1 MLEPMARKT
10 GSHAEQTG
18 PRVRTAALQLFS
30 KFGYAAV
37 SMRQIAKEVGVQAG
51 ALYTYT
57 PDKQALLFDLM
68 RAHMLDLLDAYGRVA
83 RKDASPHQRLED
95 FVRFHIHYHI
105 DRADEVFISYME
117 LRNLTQDH
125 FEAIEAFRRRYEAA
139 LEDILRAGQE
149 SGVFRV
155 SDVRVTSMAII
166 AMLTGVNTWFR
177 DEGRLSREALAEIY
191 WDMVARM
198 ISGVEVPA

>member
-1 MLEPMARKT
+1 
-10 GSHAEQTG
+10 
-18 PRVRTAALQLFS
+18 
-30 KFGYAAV
+30 
-37 SMRQIAKEVGVQAG
+37 
-51 ALYTYT
+51 
-57 PDKQALLFDLM
+57 
-68 RAHMLDLLDAYGRVA
+68 
-83 RKDASPHQRLED
+83 
-95 FVRFHIHYHI
+95 
-105 DRADEVFISYME
+105 ME

-177 DEGRLSREALAEIY
+177 DEGRLSREALADIY